1 MDWKDIV
8 KGVAPTLG
16 ALLTTFGGPAGALAG
31 AGITAVATALGVP
44 VSGDPVRDEA
54 AVKAVVMAGLSP
66 EQRVALVEADLE
78 YKKATLA
85 AATRAR
91 EIDAELERS
100 YIADVDS
107 ARRNRAPNHDL
118 FVIACGVLIAWM
130 VLTGATLF
138 GLFAVASGDI
148 ILADPGIAATVF
160 TLLGSLIGYVSN
172 IAQQVIG
179 FFFGSSR
186 GSDQK
191 TSALATA
198 VRGSMKE

>member
-1 MDWKDIV
+1 MDWREVV

-16 ALLTTFGGPAGALAG
+16 ALLGTFGGPAGALAG
-31 AGITAVATALGVP
+31 AGIVAVANALGVP
-44 VSGDPVRDEA
+44 VSGDVARDEE

-66 EQRVALVEADLE
+66 DQRASLVAADLD
-78 YKKATLA
+78 YKKAALA
-85 AATRAR
+85 ATTRAQ
-91 EIDAELERS
+91 EIDADVEKA

-118 FVIACGVLIAWM
+118 FVIACGVLGAW
-130 VLTGATLF
+130 VLLTGATLY
-138 GLFAVASGDI
+138 GLFSVASGDI

-191 TSALATA
+191 TTALAKA
-198 VRGSMKE
+198 VAER